1 MDRLAPS
8 HRLPGKP
15 LGFQNWRS
23 LLFLHW
29 EVPVD
34 QLRAR
39 VPDSLSLDLYE
50 GKAFVGVV
58 PFGMQGVRPHWWPAF
73 AAFNFLETNVRTY
86 VHCEGEPGV
95 YFMSLDAN
103 SRLAVW
109 SARMSWGLPYYFAK
123 MKFTAGEHQHVYQVQ
138 RSKQTATF
146 STHYQ
151 TGAPLGPSQPGTFQH
166 FLLERY
172 LLFVERQG
180 QIWRG
185 QVHHQPYPVQKVEVT
200 EVSDSLIQAA
210 GIEPLDENPFCAHY
224 SPGVDVEVMDF
235 RPAGT

>member
-8 HRLPGKP
+8 RRPPGKP

-29 EVPVD
+29 EVPAD
-34 QLRAR
+34 QLRAC
-39 VPDSLSLDLYE
+39 VPASLSLDLYE
-50 GKAFVGVV
+50 GKSLMGVV
-58 PFGMQGVRPHWWPAF
+58 PFAMRDIRTRRWPAF
-73 AAFNFLETNVRTY
+73 AALNFLETNVRTY
-86 VHCEGEPGV
+86 VHCRGEPGI

-109 SARMSWGLPYYFAK
+109 GARMGWGLPYHFAK
-123 MKFTAGEHQHVYQVQ
+123 MKFETGEHQHVYQVQ
-138 RSKQTATF
+138 RAQKPAAF
-146 STHYQ
+146 SARYQ
-151 TGAPLGPSQPGTFQH
+151 IGTPLEPSQPDSLQH

-180 QIWRG
+180 QVWRG
-185 QVHHQPYPVQKVEVT
+185 QVHHRPYPVQKVEVT

-210 GIEPLDENPFCAHY
+210 GIEPIDEDPVCAHY
-224 SPGVDVEVMDF
+224 SPGVDVEIMDL
-235 RPAGT
+235 RRAGT

>member
-8 HRLPGKP
+8 RRPPGKP

-29 EVPVD
+29 EVPVN
-34 QLRAR
+34 QLRAC

-50 GKAFVGVV
+50 GKALLGVV
-58 PFGMQGVRPHWWPAF
+58 PFVMRDIRPRRWPAF
-73 AAFNFLETNVRTY
+73 ASLNFLETNVRTY
-86 VHCEGEPGV
+86 VHCRGKPGI

-109 SARMSWGLPYYFAK
+109 GARMGWGLPYHFAK
-123 MKFTAGEHQHVYQVQ
+123 IKFATEEYQHIYQVQ
-138 RSKQTATF
+138 RARQPADF
-146 STHYQ
+146 LARYQ
-151 TGAPLGPSQPGTFQH
+151 IGNPLGPSQPDSLQH

-172 LLFVERQG
+172 FLFVEHHG
-180 QIWRG
+180 QMYRG

-210 GIEPLDENPFCAHY
+210 GIKPISEEPVCTHY
-224 SPGVDVEVMDF
+224 SPGVDVEIMNF
-235 RPAGT
+235 RPVGT